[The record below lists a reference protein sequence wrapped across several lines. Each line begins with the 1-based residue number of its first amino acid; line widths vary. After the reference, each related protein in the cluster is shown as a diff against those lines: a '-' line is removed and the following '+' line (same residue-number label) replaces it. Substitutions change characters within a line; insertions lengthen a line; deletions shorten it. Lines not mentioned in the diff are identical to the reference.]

1 VGAVVFVRTRV
12 AVERFE
18 GVERRRRQCCGGAG
32 GAAGEGDRELEGGAG
47 GAVTREVGGS
57 ARTNE
62 RTKET
67 TSPAQTKRTNV
78 CVITRHLSRNE
89 RLLALLAL
97 PAPRP
102 PPPPPPPHPSAL
114 LVTTRPLSPR
124 SPPSRPRRS
133 SDRRPAP
140 GASTRDATRPSFKAS
155 DGVGGVVERRRSE
168 ESKGV
173 IGSSVETEGRPRG
186 EKRKRARERKSSRID
201 AHHADAVVRG
211 PV

>member
-1 VGAVVFVRTRV
+1 ML
-12 AVERFE
+12 
-18 GVERRRRQCCGGAG
+18 RRRRRRCWRGGPRTRRRRWG
-32 GAAGEGDRELEGGAG
+32 SCDERSGRERANE
-47 GAVTREVGGS
+47 
-57 ARTNE
+57 RTNE
-62 RTKET
+62 GDDVSGANET
-67 TSPAQTKRTNV
+67 NERVCHHETSLTKRTSP
-78 CVITRHLSRNE
+78 R
-89 RLLALLAL
+89 ALAL
-97 PAPRP
+97 PAPR